1 MNVALKTENVC
12 VIDHLLP
19 QKDFLEVWDGLQS
32 EQFSAPHMQG
42 KWLKAWRLTGGSPL
56 WGPPKHRRTGD
67 YLDVVWDAFMKLRV
81 EHPEFVTKPGMT
93 LTPYIYPPG
102 TKLAWHA
109 DHDYAGAFTYYCH
122 PQWGA
127 TWGGEL
133 LIATTKSEKQ
143 HRSGLEHRWEDEY
156 LLAEGHGLY
165 IACKPNRIVLQKPGT
180 WHAINRV
187 DSDAGD
193 HLRVSIVAF
202 FE

>member
-1 MNVALKTENVC
+1 MLIMTMLAL
-12 VIDHLLP
+12 LLIIATP
-19 QKDFLEVWDGLQS
+19 SGV
-32 EQFSAPHMQG
+32 
-42 KWLKAWRLTGGSPL
+42 RLG
-56 WGPPKHRRTGD
+56 
-67 YLDVVWDAFMKLRV
+67 
-81 EHPEFVTKPGMT
+81 
-93 LTPYIYPPG
+93 
-102 TKLAWHA
+102 
-109 DHDYAGAFTYYCH
+109 
-122 PQWGA
+122 
-127 TWGGEL
+127 GGEL